1 MSPTLSSG
9 QLPSAARQIPSHA
22 LCRIGRMMCLA
33 SDRRSP
39 RLASC
44 WCQDPPTTDLHEDK
58 LHLKTQL
65 RPPVCQ
71 RLDACGME
79 WWYWAVFQAQ
89 SGLTRHGGRTIRLS
103 GGGNSSIIKDNDE
116 TCPSNLLSVGRLRAC
131 VSDSSGLLSMPP
143 VRKQNMHALHCTL
156 VSRMVIACI
165 YCCGRRG

>member
-1 MSPTLSSG
+1 LHHVG
-9 QLPSAARQIPSHA
+9 ARA
-22 LCRIGRMMCLA
+22 
-33 SDRRSP
+33 
-39 RLASC
+39 
-44 WCQDPPTTDLHEDK
+44 QDPPTTDLHEDK

-79 WWYWAVFQAQ
+79 WWYWAGLGLSGKGRSAFVFQAN

-103 GGGNSSIIKDNDE
+103 DGGNSSIIKDNDE
-116 TCPSNLLSVGRLRAC
+116 TCLSNLLSVGRLRAC

-156 VSRMVIACI
+156 V
-165 YCCGRRG
+165 